1 MTSDRRRPI
10 VDEKRSLAVRSD
22 RASGR
27 FRVYQTD
34 DFAMNGSSL
43 CARPHSSLHRS
54 PLQSVSLR
62 RRRTVLPVGR
72 LLRPCFAIEGRRA
85 SSRRASGHTRARPHP
100 RVARPHRSASH
111 TPRSGGARPTRAR
124 RDRTPRRRLG
134 GNPKIA
140 RPRGAI
146 VRGWFFFSSVPPSL
160 RVRAERRPRRP
171 ASRAHRADPRRPRGS
186 RRSRTPG
193 FSRAPPRHPRVRPA
207 SGFFSRTLRPPTSPA
222 RSPFARPSLSRSIA
236 TPPPSPLTPLAPPS
250 HATAAFALP
259 SPSHHPPLARE
270 TR

>member
-1 MTSDRRRPI
+1 
-10 VDEKRSLAVRSD
+10 
-22 RASGR
+22 
-27 FRVYQTD
+27 
-34 DFAMNGSSL
+34 MNGSTL

-54 PLQSVSLR
+54 ALQSVLVPASR
-62 RRRTVLPVGR
+62 ASAP
-72 LLRPCFAIEGRRA
+72 PCFAIEGRRA

-146 VRGWFFFSSVPPSL
+146 EGGWFFFSSVPPSL

-186 RRSRTPG
+186 RHSRTPG
-193 FSRAPPRHPRVRPA
+193 FSRPP
-207 SGFFSRTLRPPTSPA
+207 
-222 RSPFARPSLSRSIA
+222 
-236 TPPPSPLTPLAPPS
+236 PPPSSRPSSLGFLFPHVETTHQPGPFAVRSPLSFPIDRDPPPPPLTPLAPPS